1 GISKG
6 LSTLEELYLLY
17 RPALYR
23 YALRICANKEEAEDL
38 VQETFRHIILHEE
51 TLRGREGK
59 QVFSYLRTTLRNIF
73 IDQLRS
79 FKDRTY
85 ILLNKENP
93 GSNFNSKESLESDE
107 IFDRLALDEALE
119 RLEEFLKELPQFAQA
134 VLYFRF
140 TCGFSMEKTARIL
153 GCSRRKVRETM
164 ISSLQYLKEKL
175 KHSGLDME
183 EKNVS

>member
-1 GISKG
+1 M
-6 LSTLEELYLLY
+6 EELYLLY

-23 YALRICANKEEAEDL
+23 YALHICANKEEAEDL
-38 VQETFRHIILHEE
+38 VQETFRRIIPHEE
-51 TLRGREGK
+51 TLQGKGK
-59 QVFSYLRTTLRNIF
+59 QVFSYLRSTLRHIF

-79 FKDRTY
+79 LKDWTY
-85 ILLNKENP
+85 ILLDEENP
-93 GSNFNSKESLESDE
+93 GSSFNFKESLESDE

-119 RLEEFLKELPQFAQA
+119 RLEEFLKELPQFAQT

-153 GCSRRKVRETM
+153 GCSRRKVRETT

-175 KHSGLDME
+175 KNCGLEME
-183 EKNVS
+183 EENVF